1 MPEIL
6 LYCRKCL
13 NLIPHELKADDT
25 AVCLG
30 CYDVRDVRKPPR
42 VRMETMRRGRQER
55 RV

>member
-13 NLIPHELKADDT
+13 SVMPHELKADYT

-30 CYDVRDVRKPPR
+30 CYDVRDVPSPK
-42 VRMETMRRGRQER
+42 VQMETMRRGKQEK